1 MITSKTCELAIR
13 ALIII
18 AQDTTGQPVRISKL
32 HEDLEIGFSFMTKIL
47 QPLTHAGI
55 LISLKGA
62 KGGMALARKADE
74 INLKQVVLAIDGDSL
89 FTKCSLGFPTCSDPN
104 KCEFHD
110 RWVPVR
116 ELLTNT
122 FEKTSIADLVISGYE
137 TLLEHFSS

>member
-18 AQDTTGQPVRISKL
+18 AQDTTGEPVRISKL
-32 HEDLEIGFSFMTKIL
+32 HEDLAIGFSFMTKIL

-62 KGGMALARKADE
+62 KGGMILSRKAHE

-89 FTKCSLGFPTCSDPN
+89 FTKCSLGFPSCGGEN

-110 RWVPVR
+110 KWVPVR
-116 ELLTNT
+116 TLLTET
-122 FEKTSIADLVISGYE
+122 FEATTLADLAKEGNES
-137 TLLEHFSS
+137 LLRRFVS